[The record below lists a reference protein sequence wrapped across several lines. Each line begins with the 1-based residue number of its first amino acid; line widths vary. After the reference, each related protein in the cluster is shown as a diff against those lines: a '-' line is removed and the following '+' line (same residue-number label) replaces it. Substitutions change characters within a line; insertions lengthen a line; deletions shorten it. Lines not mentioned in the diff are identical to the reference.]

1 MAVKISADEAAG
13 LIQDGDVVVFAAD
26 GLVSF
31 PNEIV
36 DAAERRFLREGHPAG
51 ITSLRAAGMGNF
63 IYTGEHGWCH
73 KGMLTRSISSYL
85 SVCPKLCR
93 MVEDD
98 EVQGYMFPLGPLM
111 QLFQEVGR
119 GMPGVLSKIGLGT
132 FMDPRFDGGKL
143 NRLTKKEGEDLVE
156 YIPPAS
162 SDDGR

>member
-1 MAVKISADEAAG
+1 MAMWW
-13 LIQDGDVVVFAAD
+13 FRCRR
-26 GLVSF
+26 LVSF

-63 IYTGEHGWCH
+63 IDTGEHGWCH

-98 EVQGYMFPLGPLM
+98 RSAGLYVSSGSSDAA
-111 QLFQEVGR
+111 
-119 GMPGVLSKIGLGT
+119 LSGSWERNAGSAVENRLGT
-132 FMDPRFDGGKL
+132 FMDPRSM
-143 NRLTKKEGEDLVE
+143 E
-156 YIPPAS
+156 AS
-162 SDDGR
+162 

>member
-63 IYTGEHGWCH
+63 IDTGEHGWCH

-119 GMPGVLSKIGLGT
+119 GMPGKKKAKIWWNT
-132 FMDPRFDGGKL
+132 SPIFWARNICFI
-143 NRLTKKEGEDLVE
+143 NRRG
-156 YIPPAS
+156 
-162 SDDGR
+162 

>member
-63 IYTGEHGWCH
+63 IDTGEHGDAH
-73 KGMLTRSISSYL
+73 
-85 SVCPKLCR
+85 PF
-93 MVEDD
+93 D
-98 EVQGYMFPLGPLM
+98 F
-111 QLFQEVGR
+111 
-119 GMPGVLSKIGLGT
+119 VLSQRMSEAL
-132 FMDPRFDGGKL
+132 PDGGGRRSAGL
-143 NRLTKKEGEDLVE
+143 YVSSGSSDAALSGSWERHAGSAVENRLGDI
-156 YIPPAS
+156 YGSPF
-162 SDDGR
+162 RWR